1 MKIAI
6 AWIRLINFSYMIIDW
21 KIIAKIIITY
31 LEQRPKWLHGVN
43 LPSDQKPLLILPC
56 IPQILNINIQIL
68 QTDQHTFL
76 KRIFKVIVRDF
87 DKRSKKLF
95 SLLMIIPR
103 HFVTFSCDYV
113 LILKERLTL
122 ITFWNLR
129 VDYTVLRFSNTA
141 TVNLQTNS

>member
-1 MKIAI
+1 MGRICHQIK
-6 AWIRLINFSYMIIDW
+6 S
-21 KIIAKIIITY
+21 
-31 LEQRPKWLHGVN
+31 HH
-43 LPSDQKPLLILPC
+43 LPC

-76 KRIFKVIVRDF
+76 KRIFKVIIRDF

-103 HFVTFSCDYV
+103 HFVTFSRDYV
-113 LILKERLTL
+113 LILKKERLTL

-141 TVNLQTNS
+141 TVKLQTNS